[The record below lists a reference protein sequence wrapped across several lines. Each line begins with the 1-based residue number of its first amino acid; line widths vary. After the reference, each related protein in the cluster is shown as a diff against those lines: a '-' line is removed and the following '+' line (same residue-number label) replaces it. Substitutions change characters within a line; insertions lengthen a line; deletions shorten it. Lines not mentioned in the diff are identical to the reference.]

1 MASFKSFFPPFGWLI
16 ADIKDRMGAQ
26 YASRVVIRGV
36 NLNFMDGMNIMYGSP
51 VSDIAWQSGM
61 LAGGGVTICKSR
73 SKRVITLLACR
84 ITLLKNSVPC
94 WIHLLIYN
102 SSGGVS
108 TTTLVPEKEPDII
121 IFCLTKTFVGIL
133 MSPPHCTLWNPSQV
147 CLLIY
152 GGIYYVKLC
161 QSL

>member
-1 MASFKSFFPPFGWLI
+1 
-16 ADIKDRMGAQ
+16 MGAQ
-26 YASRVVIRGV
+26 YASRVVMQGV
-36 NLNFMDGMNIMYGSP
+36 NLNFMDGLNIMYGSP
-51 VSDIAWQSGM
+51 VLDIACQSGM

-73 SKRVITLLACR
+73 WKRVITVLAGR
-84 ITLLKNSVPC
+84 ITLLYNSVPC

-108 TTTLVPEKEPDII
+108 TTTLVPLKEPEII
-121 IFCLTKTFVGIL
+121 IFFLTKTFVGIL
-133 MSPPHCTLWNPSQV
+133 MSPPFCTLWNLSQV
-147 CLLIY
+147 GLLIY